1 MYQNNKAEDSSQQN
15 NTGNMYSYHDEDNIN
30 NNNNDNNNTSNNQNQ
45 NNLQEAI
52 RRSMNE
58 INPYANANN
67 NNYPPDT
74 YNYQNSENNMNNNVQ
89 ILQNQTYYNSLNKNN
104 DKSFTQWVPYIIF
117 AVIEIVIII
126 LIGCLFEWDIRNDP
140 KYSIINLIIAE
151 EKKNESNK
159 NLDIYEGIKKATDT
173 EMKEYDGLFRDINVM
188 VFVGFGIFH
197 TLLKRFSWTSITINM
212 MSIALSFQI
221 GLFTNLLWANAFNEK
236 WITGKL
242 NFDSFIR
249 SIINSASVL
258 ISSGCVFGKL
268 NIFQYLI
275 LIILETIMCSL
286 KFQLCDVKLKAIDG
300 GALYIHTFGA
310 LFGLSIYMVMFY
322 SSKMKSKNLGQDRF
336 NKSDYTSNLASFM
349 GVIFLWCYFPS
360 FNSGLV
366 TNVNARH
373 RSSINTYLALTGS
386 VLGAF
391 AFSSL
396 FYKGRILFEHIL
408 FGSFSGGVMIS
419 GCCSLCKDHWAALL
433 IGLLS
438 GSISVICLYYIKPYF
453 IKWKYFDIYNIFY
466 IHGLPGFLGAF
477 ITPMVIG
484 NLKFRMGGEEYHF
497 LLKDM
502 ERENNLQAG
511 VQIGAIFITI
521 GLAFV
526 SGISTGYLMK
536 VSTCGKIEKFFIDSE
551 MFENRINVIDN
562 VELNQFYYG
571 NINRAS
577 LLQNRLDFP
586 SERGSEPI
594 YD

>member
-117 AVIEIVIII
+117 AIIEIAIII

-268 NIFQYLI
+268 NIFQYI
-275 LIILETIMCSL
+275 IMIILETIMCSL
-286 KFQLCDVKLKAIDG
+286 NFQLCDVKLKAIDG

-322 SSKMKSKNLGQDRF
+322 S
-336 NKSDYTSNLASFM
+336 
-349 GVIFLWCYFPS
+349 
-360 FNSGLV
+360 
-366 TNVNARH
+366 
-373 RSSINTYLALTGS
+373 
-386 VLGAF
+386 
-391 AFSSL
+391 
-396 FYKGRILFEHIL
+396 
-408 FGSFSGGVMIS
+408 
-419 GCCSLCKDHWAALL
+419 
-433 IGLLS
+433 
-438 GSISVICLYYIKPYF
+438 
-453 IKWKYFDIYNIFY
+453 
-466 IHGLPGFLGAF
+466 
-477 ITPMVIG
+477 
-484 NLKFRMGGEEYHF
+484 
-497 LLKDM
+497 
-502 ERENNLQAG
+502 
-511 VQIGAIFITI
+511 
-521 GLAFV
+521 
-526 SGISTGYLMK
+526 
-536 VSTCGKIEKFFIDSE
+536 
-551 MFENRINVIDN
+551 
-562 VELNQFYYG
+562 
-571 NINRAS
+571 
-577 LLQNRLDFP
+577 
-586 SERGSEPI
+586 
-594 YD
+594 